1 MIWQK
6 MHAGMIIRV
15 GKLGSIKSLINQ
27 SELSCAILHCLTSSP
42 YEYWIF
48 VSIVSFTKGCL
59 NAYVRYKPRRV
70 STYTDNILDIAPIP
84 TIALKLDSGLIRKW
98 DSKTEAI
105 KTYLTGIVKLKYM
118 IRKIA
123 NTIPINITM
132 LISS

>member
-1 MIWQK
+1 M
-6 MHAGMIIRV
+6 R
-15 GKLGSIKSLINQ
+15 
-27 SELSCAILHCLTSSP
+27 
-42 YEYWIF
+42 
-48 VSIVSFTKGCL
+48 VSIYI
-59 NAYVRYKPRRV
+59 A
-70 STYTDNILDIAPIP
+70 NILDIAPIP